1 MGGEARCRAL
11 FGDNALGGSEI
22 TDFFCGGDDSALGAD
37 AVCSFVQTH
46 RSNGDGNSDGSS
58 SSTDGGSG
66 DGDGGAANGA
76 ATSDGGHD
84 GASHQEEQALPAELF
99 ARKAGR
105 AIFHV
110 RRCFYTPPHPLLA
123 AAPSHNRSRSILVRI
138 PLRSTPHTCLPSST
152 CAAATGG
159 SACSSTS
166 PPSQW

>member
-1 MGGEARCRAL
+1 MGGEAKCRAL

-84 GASHQEEQALPAELF
+84 GASQHQEEQALPAELF

-105 AIFHV
+105 AIFHAI
-110 RRCFYTPPHPLLA
+110 F
-123 AAPSHNRSRSILVRI
+123 
-138 PLRSTPHTCLPSST
+138 
-152 CAAATGG
+152 
-159 SACSSTS
+159 
-166 PPSQW
+166 